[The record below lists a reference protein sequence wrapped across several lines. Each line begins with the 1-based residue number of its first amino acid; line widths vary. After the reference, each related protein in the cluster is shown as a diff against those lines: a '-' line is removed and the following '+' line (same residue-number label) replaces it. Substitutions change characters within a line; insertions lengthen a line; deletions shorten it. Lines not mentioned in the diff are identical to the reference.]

1 MLSLVPGIMLGL
13 SVHEYAH
20 GKVAD
25 ALGDPTPR
33 ASGRLTLNPLAHI
46 DPIGL
51 ILLFLAG
58 FGWAKPVPVN
68 PYYFRIGMR
77 WGMFWVSLAGPAAN
91 LVVAFVGAL
100 LWGLWGVK
108 TDPLGL
114 VLRGIVAIN
123 VVLALFNLLP
133 VPPLDGS
140 KVLVSLLPLEMNWLL
155 RYEQYGVIILLLLIL
170 TGVISLYLEIVV
182 KPVLYLF
189 VRLAQAVSGF

>member
-33 ASGRLTLNPLAHI
+33 ASGRLTLNPLTHI

-68 PYYFRIGMR
+68 PYYFRGSMR

-91 LVVAFVGAL
+91 LVVAFFGAL
-100 LWGLWGVK
+100 VWGLWGVK

-114 VLRGIVAIN
+114 VLQGIVTIN

-140 KVLVSLLPLEMNWLL
+140 KVLISLVPTEMNWLL

-170 TGVISLYLEIVV
+170 TGVISLYLEIMVR
-182 KPVLYLF
+182 PVLHLF
-189 VRLAQAVSGF
+189 VRLAQAISGF